1 MGIGTRNYKELR
13 GKEVYIFCEEEGSW
27 SDLFITPEWSKM
39 LNFMKERVVPDLTVK
54 VFYGFLSD
62 VTYIPNDRSGL
73 NTYVVV
79 TSPDDEDKG
88 CCLEVATTET
98 EDQIAAAIEH
108 IISGSGGLGVFSVEE
123 IEIDNIFFL
132 FGEELTLYVS
142 ADPHGTDEDVLC
154 TAENII
160 KKIAA
165 ATADDDIV
173 EVNITN
179 EQE

>member
-1 MGIGTRNYKELR
+1 MDIGTRSYKELR

-27 SDLFITPEWSKM
+27 SDLFITSEWSKM
-39 LNFMKERVVPDLTVK
+39 LSFMKGRVFPDLTVK

-98 EDQIAAAIEH
+98 EDQIATAIEQMV
-108 IISGSGGLGVFSVEE
+108 SGNGGLGVFSVED

-142 ADPHGTDEDVLC
+142 ADISSTDEDVLYI
-154 TAENII
+154 AENII
-160 KKIAA
+160 KKIAT
-165 ATADDDIV
+165 ATADDDVV
-173 EVNITN
+173 EVNITY